1 MKESKTRT
9 LPELGFK
16 FFSLYLI
23 LAVHALSVSDKNK
36 AKEIEAISSHV
47 KDAKLSVSFKSNE
60 YQRFVYAK

>member
-1 MKESKTRT
+1 MRFLTG
-9 LPELGFK
+9 LGIA

-23 LAVHALSVSDKNK
+23 LVVHALSVSDKNK
-36 AKEIEAISSHV
+36 AKEIEAISSHL

>member
-1 MKESKTRT
+1 MRFLTG
-9 LPELGFK
+9 LGIA

-47 KDAKLSVSFKSNE
+47 KDTKLSVSFKSNE